1 MCNIAEIHK
10 ELAFWKWKVTQ
21 LTSIKKD
28 EVCTQF
34 IIILASLGIATNTA
48 KVENLGN
55 EGALRTL

>member
-1 MCNIAEIHK
+1 MEGGSVN
-10 ELAFWKWKVTQ
+10 Q
-21 LTSIKKD
+21 YKKD

-55 EGALRTL
+55 EGALRTV